1 VGDKFG
7 DKFGGEPGGIG
18 SVPGPTA
25 RAGGSAVGGFVM
37 MKLRVCLR
45 RTPAPRRRDRR
56 MGATMTAPTITDPT
70 PDPRAEAAFLD
81 LPSMLAEAARRHPQ
95 APALIDGERRIS
107 HVELDATLDR
117 VAAALHRDGLGPGD
131 VVAIV
136 AAPMAEYV
144 FAFFGA
150 LRAGLAV
157 APLAPSS
164 TPVQIM
170 QMLADCE
177 ARIVFTD
184 RHGVDALAGQ
194 PLPAPLAARPPRPV
208 HLDGSQGAPSFD
220 EWLAA
225 PGARP
230 RPVPIEP
237 AWPFNLIYS
246 SGTTG
251 TPKGIVQS
259 HAMRWA
265 HIRRGSATG
274 YGPGSVTLVATPLY
288 SNTTLVA
295 LIPSLAWGGAV
306 VLMRKF
312 DSAEYL
318 RLAER
323 HHATHTML
331 VPVQYR
337 RLLAHAEFDR
347 TDLSSFVAKFCTSA
361 PFHAELKA
369 EVLRRWPGGL
379 TEYYGLTEGGGTCIL
394 HCHLHPTKLHTVGPP
409 SEGHDIRLVDAEG
422 RELPPEAVRG
432 GESGEIVGRS
442 PAMMSGYHR
451 QPGQTAE
458 AEWFDAEGRRYIRH
472 GDIGRFDAD
481 GFLVLTDRA
490 KDMIISGGFNVYP
503 SDLEAVLRQNRAVA
517 DVSVIG
523 VPSEQ
528 WGEAPVACVVLC
540 DGADPCL
547 DGDAL
552 RAWANAQLG
561 KTQRLAAVRLM
572 SELPR
577 SAIGKVLKR
586 ELREAWA
593 REAG

>member
-1 VGDKFG
+1 MT
-7 DKFGGEPGGIG
+7 
-18 SVPGPTA
+18 GPIT
-25 RAGGSAVGGFVM
+25 
-37 MKLRVCLR
+37 
-45 RTPAPRRRDRR
+45 TPP
-56 MGATMTAPTITDPT
+56 AT
-70 PDPRAEAAFLD
+70 DPRADADFLD

-95 APALIDGERRIS
+95 ALALADGERRIT
-107 HVELDATLDR
+107 HAQLDAMLDR
-117 VAAALHRDGLGPGD
+117 VAAALQREGLGPGD
-131 VVAIV
+131 VVALI
-136 AAPMAEYV
+136 AAPSAEYV
-144 FAFFGA
+144 CAFLGA

-164 TPVQIM
+164 TPAQLM

-177 ARIVFTD
+177 ARISFND
-184 RHGVDALAGQ
+184 RAGFEALAGQ
-194 PLPAPLAARPPRPV
+194 QLPASLAARPPRPV
-208 HLDGSQGAPSFD
+208 HLDSSQGGLSFE
-220 EWLAA
+220 EWLAS

-230 RPVPIEP
+230 APVPIEP

-295 LIPSLAWGGAV
+295 LIPSLAWAGAV
-306 VLMRKF
+306 VLMNRF
-312 DSAEYL
+312 DAGEYL
-318 RLAER
+318 RLAAR
-323 HHATHTML
+323 HRATHTML

-337 RLLAHAEFDR
+337 RLLAHPDFDR
-347 TDLSSFVAKFCTSA
+347 TDLTSFVAKFCTSA

-394 HCHLHPTKLHTVGPP
+394 PCHQHPTKLHTVGPP
-409 SEGHDIRLVDAEG
+409 AEGHDIRLIDAEG
-422 RELPPEAVRG
+422 RELPPEAVQR

-442 PAMMSGYHR
+442 PGMMTGYHR
-451 QPGQTAE
+451 QAAKTSE
-458 AEWFDAEGRRYIRH
+458 AEWFDADGRRYIRH
-472 GDIGRFDAD
+472 GDIGHFDED
-481 GFLVLTDRA
+481 GFVVLTDRA
-490 KDMIISGGFNVYP
+490 KDLIISGGFNVYP
-503 SDLEAVLRQNRAVA
+503 SDLEAVLRRHPAVA

-528 WGEAPVACVVLC
+528 WGETPVACVVLRE
-540 DGADPCL
+540 GADAGL
-547 DGDAL
+547 GGEAL
-552 RAWANAQLG
+552 RTWANAQLG
-561 KTQRLAAVRLM
+561 KTQRLSAVRLLP
-572 SELPR
+572 ELPR

-593 REAG
+593 RAGA